1 VVDIER
7 DFRRAKQG
15 ENLIYTTLL
24 GLKPNL
30 TTPRIVTE
38 ILEKADI
45 VECEI
50 KEVTGEHETE
60 NLDEESESETEESC
74 SDSEATDDSEDENNN
89 LSVNSSIHVRPRDE
103 SPNSRKV
110 FDKRFADFLDS

>member
-1 VVDIER
+1 M
-7 DFRRAKQG
+7 
-15 ENLIYTTLL
+15 
-24 GLKPNL
+24 P
-30 TTPRIVTE
+30 E

-50 KEVTGEHETE
+50 NEVATEHDTE
-60 NLDEESESETEESC
+60 NLEEESESETEESC

-89 LSVNSSIHVRPRDE
+89 LSVNSSIRMRPRDE

-110 FDKRFADFLDS
+110 FDKRFATFLNF